1 MSCAYW
7 EEHFMWLRKELILL
21 LLSLSVFNT
30 ELALAE
36 NSSSSDGLCAFLTAS
51 GNSEYPPFL
60 WRKDDTSTEL
70 LGVNR
75 LIIDEISRR
84 INIPIK
90 LMHVGP
96 WSRAQTEVKNGNVDL
111 MAGAFY
117 TNERANYMDYFTP
130 VMLHTTSVVWQHQDK
145 MFFFHQKEDLEGKWG
160 VTVIN
165 NSFGQEFDKYALRHL
180 NILTV
185 ASLSQALEM
194 LAAHRVDYVLYEKNP
209 ASAYANQMELSNVL
223 VPVEPH
229 ISSEGLYLT
238 ISKQSS
244 CNQGEL
250 KYRIATALQEMKQDG
265 FMEQALIEGMQDW
278 DNQGATKIFVN

>member
-1 MSCAYW
+1 
-7 EEHFMWLRKELILL
+7 MWLRKHLVLL
-21 LLSLSVFNT
+21 LLSASIFKI

-36 NSSSSDGLCAFLTAS
+36 SQIASDEQCTSLTAS

-60 WRKDDTSTEL
+60 WRKDPSSDEL

-75 LIIDEISRR
+75 LIMDEISRR
-84 INIPIK
+84 IHIPIK

-130 VMLHTTSVVWQHQDK
+130 VMLHTTSVVWQHKDK
-145 MFFFHQKEDLEGKWG
+145 RFPFNKKEDLEGKWG

-194 LAAHRVDYVLYEKNP
+194 LAAHRVDYVLYEKSP
-209 ASAYANQMELSNVL
+209 AMAYANQMKLANSL
-223 VPVEPH
+223 TSVEPY

-244 CNQGEL
+244 CNQGAL
-250 KYRIATALQEMKQDG
+250 KYHIASALQEMKQDG
-265 FMEQALIEGMQDW
+265 FMEQALLEGIQEW
-278 DNQGATKIFVN
+278 DNQNTTNTFIN